1 MPLFIKRVL
10 LIVSLLV
17 VGLFMLSACSSI
29 AEKTAPTEEPIPF
42 EEIPP
47 VVNATG
53 VVVPAEWSI
62 LSMSTSGIVEE
73 VFVEEGDHVDA
84 GQTLI
89 RLKGKE
95 ELQAAISEAEYEVV
109 VAQKALD
116 DLYENT
122 RTKLNE
128 ILENIARTTDQVR
141 DAQYQ
146 LDNYSVPYYQANL
159 EPMEALDAMKEKLD
173 QARETFE
180 PYKYKSESDST
191 REDLKE
197 ELDDAQADYD
207 SAVRRVEYTNTLEV
221 AKDNLEKARQDY
233 ETWKNGPDPKELVV
247 AEARLKNAQSALTA
261 ANAALED
268 LELKADFSG
277 TVTELNVRV
286 GEWVDPGIPILQLAD
301 LDHLRVET
309 TDLNEIDA
317 ARVDTGAK
325 VNITFDALPGVAVE
339 GIVKSI
345 APKSSQGSGV
355 NYKAVIELNEIPP
368 ELRWG
373 MTAFVDIAVE

>member
-1 MPLFIKRVL
+1 MWLLMRRFQLVICLL
-10 LIVSLLV
+10 LIGS
-17 VGLFMLSACSSI
+17 FMSSACSSI
-29 AEKTAPTEEPIPF
+29 SAKSTPTEESISS
-42 EEIPP
+42 EEILP
-47 VVNATG
+47 VISATG

-73 VFVEEGDHVDA
+73 VFVKEGDHVEA
-84 GQTLI
+84 GQILI

-95 ELQAAISEAEYEVV
+95 ELQAAITAAEYEVV

-116 DLYENT
+116 DLDENA
-122 RTKLNE
+122 RIKRNE

-159 EPMEALDAMKEKLD
+159 APMEALDLMKVKLD
-173 QARETFE
+173 QVRETFE

-197 ELDDAQADYD
+197 DLDDAQSDYD
-207 SAVRRVEYTNTLEV
+207 SAVRRVEYTNALEV
-221 AKDNLEKARQDY
+221 AKDNMDKARKDY
-233 ETWKNGPDPKELVV
+233 EIWKNGPDPKELAV
-247 AEARLKNAQSALTA
+247 AEARLKNAKAALSA
-261 ANAALED
+261 ANAALKD
-268 LELKADFSG
+268 LELHADFSG
-277 TVTELNVRV
+277 TVTELNTRV

-301 LDHLRVET
+301 LDNLRIET

-317 ARVDTGAK
+317 ARVGPGRT
-325 VNITFDALPGVAVE
+325 VTVTFDALPGVVID

-368 ELRWG
+368 ALRWG